1 MISQENIYL
10 FHNIYGDAD
19 ELLKTKADNVIAI
32 PAGWTE
38 ELETARNNMLA
49 ELNIGIGQY
58 PAVVFWKKEQFVP
71 KMFVGTEKETKEYYT
86 DAKWDDIPVGDWPQ
100 EDWTWDKILF
110 EIAKF
115 S

>member
-1 MISQENIYL
+1 MISKQNLY
-10 FHNIYGDAD
+10 FFYNVYGDAD
-19 ELLKTKADNVIAI
+19 ELLKNKPENVIAI

-49 ELNIGIGQY
+49 ELNMGIGQY

-71 KMFVGTEKETKEYYT
+71 KMFVGTELETKEYYT
-86 DAKWDDIPVGDWPQ
+86 DAKWDVIPVGEWPQ
-100 EDWTWDKILF
+100 ENWTWDKILS

-115 S
+115 N